1 MMTVVITI
9 EQRFDRTPDGG
20 IWAPMFG
27 YSFWQRYLTVFDT
40 VRVVARVRDVSEV
53 PSHFSRADG
62 DRVTF
67 AGVAHYIGPL
77 QYAIR
82 SRQVRSA
89 ARRAIGPGDAVI
101 LRVDSQIAACVYPV
115 LRRTG
120 HPYGV
125 EVVVD
130 PYDVFAPG
138 SFKHPLRPFFRWKF
152 TRQLRQQCAASGA
165 AAYVTSRMLQ
175 LRYPPPPSAFATS
188 YSSIELPAHAFANEP
203 RIIVGKAGPFTLT
216 IVAALEDMRK
226 GHDILFKAMQVCLR
240 DGLDLQLEVIGD
252 GRSRPALEALAT
264 KLAIRP
270 RVTFVGQLNA
280 QEVRTHL
287 DGADLFVLPSRGE
300 GLPRA
305 AIEAMARGLP
315 ALGTTVGGF
324 PELLPIEDL
333 VPPGDVHCLAR
344 KIREILGSPERMAT
358 MSARNLERAKE
369 YREEILR
376 SRQTAFYRFLRERTS
391 AWLNGS

>member
-1 MMTVVITI
+1 MMTVVVTI
-9 EQRFDRTPDGG
+9 EQRFDRTPDGH

-27 YSFWQRYLTVFDT
+27 CSFWQRYLAAFDA
-40 VRVVARVRDVSEV
+40 VRVVARVRDVSKA

-62 DRVTF
+62 DRVSF
-67 AGVAHYIGPL
+67 AGVGHYIGPW
-77 QYAIR
+77 QYAVR

-89 ARRAIGPGDAVI
+89 ARRAIGPSDAVI
-101 LRVDSQIAACVYPV
+101 LRVDSQIAACVYPL
-115 LRRTG
+115 LRSTG
-120 HPYGV
+120 RPYGV

-152 TRQLRQQCAASGA
+152 TRQLRQQCAASSA
-165 AAYVTSRMLQ
+165 AAYVTTQMLQ
-175 LRYPPPPSAFATS
+175 RRYPPPPSAFATS
-188 YSSIELPAHAFANEP
+188 YSSIELPAHAFANKP
-203 RIIVGKAGPFTLT
+203 RTIVEKAGPFTLV
-216 IVAALEDMRK
+216 IVGALEDMRK
-226 GHDILFKAMQVCLR
+226 GHDILFKAMQACLR

-252 GRSRPALEALAT
+252 GRSRLLLEVLAT
-264 KLAIRP
+264 KLGIRP

-315 ALGTTVGGF
+315 TLGTTVGGF
-324 PELLPIEDL
+324 PELLPTEDL
-333 VPPGDVHCLAR
+333 VLPGEVDSLAN
-344 KIREILGSPERMAT
+344 KIRDVLGSPERMTT
-358 MSARNLERAKE
+358 MSARNLERARE
-369 YREEILR
+369 YREENLR
-376 SRQTAFYRFLRERTS
+376 GRQTAFYQFLRERTS
-391 AWLNGS
+391 AWVNGS

>member
-1 MMTVVITI
+1 MIVVVTI

-67 AGVAHYIGPL
+67 AGVAHYIGPW
-77 QYAIR
+77 QYAVR

-89 ARRAIGPGDAVI
+89 ARRAIGPRDAVI
-101 LRVDSQIAACVYPV
+101 LRVDSQIAACVYPL
-115 LRRTG
+115 LRSTG

-138 SFKHPLRPFFRWKF
+138 AFKNVLRPFFRWKF
-152 TRQLRQQCAASGA
+152 TRQLRQQCAASSA
-165 AAYVTSRMLQ
+165 AAYVTAQMLQ
-175 LRYPPPPSAFATS
+175 LRYPPPASAFATS
-188 YSSIELPAHAFANEP
+188 YSSIELSADAFANEP
-203 RIIVGKAGPFTLT
+203 RSIAKKAGPFTVV

-226 GHDILFKAMQVCLR
+226 GHDILFKAVQECLKN
-240 DGLDLQLEVIGD
+240 GLGLQLEVIGD
-252 GRSRPALEALAT
+252 GRNRPALETFTT
-264 KLAIRP
+264 KLGIRSH
-270 RVTFVGQLNA
+270 VTFVGQLKA

-287 DGADLFVLPSRGE
+287 DGGDLFVLPSRGE

-305 AIEAMARGLP
+305 TIEAMARGLP

-324 PELLPIEDL
+324 PELLPAADL
-333 VPPGDVHCLAR
+333 VPPGDAHALAN
-344 KIREILGSPERMAT
+344 T
-358 MSARNLERAKE
+358 
-369 YREEILR
+369 
-376 SRQTAFYRFLRERTS
+376 
-391 AWLNGS
+391 

>member
-1 MMTVVITI
+1 
-9 EQRFDRTPDGG
+9 
-20 IWAPMFG
+20 MFS

-40 VRVVARVRDVSEV
+40 VRVVARVRDVSDV

-67 AGVAHYIGPL
+67 ARVAHYIGPW
-77 QYAIR
+77 QYAVR
-82 SRQVRSA
+82 SRQVRCA
-89 ARRAIGPGDAVI
+89 ARRAIGPGDAII
-101 LRVDSQIAACVYPV
+101 LRVDSQIAACIYPL

-120 HPYGV
+120 RPYGV
-125 EVVVD
+125 EVVAD

-138 SFKHPLRPFFRWKF
+138 AFKHPLRPFFRWKF
-152 TRQLRQQCAASGA
+152 TRQLRQQCAASSA
-165 AAYVTSRMLQ
+165 AAYVTAQMLQ

-188 YSSIELPAHAFANEP
+188 YSSIELPAHAFKNAP
-203 RIIVGKAGPFTLT
+203 RNVRRKAGPFTLA
-216 IVAALEDMRK
+216 IVATLEDIMRK
-226 GHDILFKAMQVCLR
+226 GHDILFKAMQMCLR
-240 DGLDLQLEVIGD
+240 EGLDLLLVVIGD

-287 DGADLFVLPSRGE
+287 DGTDLFVLPSRGE

-324 PELLPIEDL
+324 LELLPIEDL
-333 VPPGDVHCLAR
+333 VPPGDVYSLAR
-344 KIREILGSPERMAT
+344 KIREVLGSPERMT
-358 MSARNLERAKE
+358 MMSARNLERVKE
-369 YREEILR
+369 YRQEILR